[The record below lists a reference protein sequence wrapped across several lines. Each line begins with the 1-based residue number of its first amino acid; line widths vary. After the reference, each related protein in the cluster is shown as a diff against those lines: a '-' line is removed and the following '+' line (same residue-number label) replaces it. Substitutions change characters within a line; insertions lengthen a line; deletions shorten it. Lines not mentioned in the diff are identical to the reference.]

1 MIIIEEWS
9 LCIKSNNKHKAPE
22 THMSLSGFVYGHPKV
37 KDGTYIETSILT
49 DLNISQRQATTFSGN
64 IYYLGRPDV
73 KWVEWLK
80 ENKYTKYTDELEK
93 FASFILN

>member
-9 LCIKSNNKHKAPE
+9 LCIKSNNVYKAPGAQ
-22 THMSLSGFVYGHPKV
+22 MSLSGFVYGHPKI

-49 DLNISQRQATTFSGN
+49 DLDISQRQETTFSGS
-64 IYYLGRPDV
+64 IYYLGRPEA
-73 KWVEWLK
+73 KWVEWLR
-80 ENKYTKYTDELEK
+80 ENKYTKYINELEK